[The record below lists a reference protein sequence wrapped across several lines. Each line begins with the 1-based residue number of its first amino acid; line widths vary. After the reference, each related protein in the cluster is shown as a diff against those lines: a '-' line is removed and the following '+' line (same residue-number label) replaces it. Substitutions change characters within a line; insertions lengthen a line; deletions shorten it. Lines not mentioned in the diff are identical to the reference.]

1 MKELQNQEL
10 SEFVNFLA
18 AHDKEVDGGFPSLTE
33 LSTRLGISVA
43 SLREQLAVA
52 RALGFVEVKPRVGI
66 RRLPFSFLPAVNQSL
81 GYALSLDEDYFNL
94 FADLRRHIESAY
106 WHESVKLLTEEDT
119 SRLQEI
125 INRAWVKLKGSP
137 IQIPH
142 DEHKQLHLSIYKRL
156 NNPFVSGLLEA
167 YWMAYEAIGLNVFTD
182 YAYLNEVWQ
191 YHEKMVHSIRRKD
204 YDAGYRALME
214 HADMLSELL
223 VNRPIR

>member
-1 MKELQNQEL
+1 VRKVKELQNQEL

-142 DEHKQLHLSIYKRL
+142 DEHKQLSDR
-156 NNPFVSGLLEA
+156 S
-167 YWMAYEAIGLNVFTD
+167 
-182 YAYLNEVWQ
+182 
-191 YHEKMVHSIRRKD
+191 
-204 YDAGYRALME
+204 
-214 HADMLSELL
+214 
-223 VNRPIR
+223 